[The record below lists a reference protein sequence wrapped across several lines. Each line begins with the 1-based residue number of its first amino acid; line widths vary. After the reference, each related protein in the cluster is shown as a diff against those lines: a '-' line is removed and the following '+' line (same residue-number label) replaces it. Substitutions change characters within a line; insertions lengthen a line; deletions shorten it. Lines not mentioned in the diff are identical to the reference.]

1 MGENI
6 LIWDVKCVKIKI
18 SNVNIKY
25 HSYFLIQSNKMLE
38 KSRYL
43 FIY

>member
-1 MGENI
+1 MAENI
-6 LIWDVKCVKIKI
+6 LIWEVKLVENKI

-25 HSYFLIQSNKMLE
+25 HSYFLIQSNKMLII
-38 KSRYL
+38 SRYL